1 MSDAGQR
8 VLVVDDEN
16 AIRRYLHTALTA
28 QGFTVYEAASGEE
41 AVNAVLS
48 DRPDIIILDLGLP
61 DFDGIEVTRRLRE
74 WSKTPIIILS
84 VREAENDKIAALDA
98 GADDYLTKPFG
109 TGELMARMRV
119 AMRRL
124 ANKSDE
130 PVIQVDN
137 LKVDLSRRLVTVNEK
152 EISLTPTEY
161 DILRLLMQNA
171 GKVLTHRQLLK
182 QVWGT
187 AYESEM
193 HLLRVNISNLRRKI
207 ETDPARPHY
216 LVTLNLDG
224 FKGSCLIYY
233 INFPSHRLQ
242 DENDAKSDGRL
253 ARQARPQKPARLR
266 PNITHKMTQIF
277 YLHLS
282 AMG

>member
-16 AIRRYLHTALTA
+16 SIRRYLRAALSA
-28 QGFTVYEAASGEE
+28 QGFTVYEAANGEE
-41 AVNAVLS
+41 AVHAVLNN
-48 DRPDIIILDLGLP
+48 RPDIIILDLGLP

-74 WSKTPIIILS
+74 WSQTPIIILS

-130 PVIQVDN
+130 PVLQVDD
-137 LKVDLSRRLVTVNEK
+137 LKMDLSRRLVTVSEK

-171 GKVLTHRQLLK
+171 GKVLTHHHLLR

-207 ETDPARPHY
+207 EADPARPHY
-216 LVTLNLDG
+216 LVTESG
-224 FKGSCLIYY
+224 VGY
-233 INFPSHRLQ
+233 
-242 DENDAKSDGRL
+242 
-253 ARQARPQKPARLR
+253 RLR
-266 PNITHKMTQIF
+266 TD
-277 YLHLS
+277 
-282 AMG
+282 A

>member
-1 MSDAGQR
+1 MPDTGQR

-16 AIRRYLHTALTA
+16 SIRRYLRAALGA
-28 QGFTVYEAASGEE
+28 QGFEVYEASNGQE
-41 AVNAVLS
+41 AINGVITHH
-48 DRPDIIILDLGLP
+48 PDIIILDLGLP
-61 DFDGIEVTRRLRE
+61 DIDGIEVTRRLRE
-74 WSKTPIIILS
+74 WSTTPIIILS

-124 ANKSDE
+124 ANKLDE
-130 PVIQVDN
+130 PIMQVND
-137 LKVDLSRRLVTVNEK
+137 LRMDLSRRLVTVDNK

-161 DILRLLMQNA
+161 DILRLLLQNA
-171 GKVLTHRQLLK
+171 GKVLTHRQLLR

-207 ETDPARPHY
+207 EPDPARPHY
-216 LVTLNLDG
+216 LMTESGVG
-224 FKGSCLIYY
+224 Y
-233 INFPSHRLQ
+233 
-242 DENDAKSDGRL
+242 
-253 ARQARPQKPARLR
+253 RLR
-266 PNITHKMTQIF
+266 
-277 YLHLS
+277 
-282 AMG
+282 ADE